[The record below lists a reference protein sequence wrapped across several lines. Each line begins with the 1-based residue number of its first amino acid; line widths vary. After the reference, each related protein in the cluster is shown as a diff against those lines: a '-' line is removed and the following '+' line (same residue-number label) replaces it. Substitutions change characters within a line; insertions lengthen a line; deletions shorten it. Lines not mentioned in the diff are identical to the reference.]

1 MQFHLMSNGE
11 RSVIC
16 NTEQR
21 EFLDI
26 HQRDGRWAPRGR
38 VEAGTWLDAKN
49 GLGFELTLLQRTM
62 LPLDRAGRE
71 LLQRRSA

>member
-26 HQRDGRWAPRGR
+26 HQRDGHWTPRGR
-38 VEAGTWLDAKN
+38 VEAEDWLHAKAEF
-49 GLGFELTLLQRTM
+49 GFELTLLQRTM